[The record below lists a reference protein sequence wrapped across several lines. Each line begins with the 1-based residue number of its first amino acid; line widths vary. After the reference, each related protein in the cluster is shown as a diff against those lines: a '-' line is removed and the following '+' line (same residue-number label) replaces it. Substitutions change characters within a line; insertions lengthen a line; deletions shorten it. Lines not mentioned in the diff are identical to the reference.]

1 MDFTL
6 TDEQQALQGLAAQI
20 LTDKGTLLRLN
31 ELDAS
36 DDWFD
41 RETFRALPR
50 LRLDSTTLVGSLKI
64 LSPGKFS
71 RATRASP

>member
-20 LTDKGTLLRLN
+20 LTDKGTLLRLK

-41 RETFRALPR
+41 RETWAEF
-50 LRLDSTTLVGSLKI
+50 
-64 LSPGKFS
+64 
-71 RATRASP
+71 ATANLLGVAVPEAQHS